1 MATEY
6 VDYLILGDEHHG
18 EIHRD
23 IKSHSLRVRATGPA
37 RSGSPDRCAAPPA
50 GKESGFTVDNAVA
63 RV

>member
-23 IKSHSLRVRATGPA
+23 IKATL
-37 RSGSPDRCAAPPA
+37 SGSVRNTPPVP
-50 GKESGFTVDNAVA
+50 SGETPLPSSQKW
-63 RV
+63 